1 MPLISTED
9 PEVEWNRED
18 LCPLGSCIPLEES
31 HINTLREI
39 ELQTVK
45 FPKRRCS
52 ILWELLSKLG
62 EGWKEGIPGGRDGSP
77 PVGRVGGAPWMDGVD
92 SCRGDT
98 GSRHFL
104 KRADNVWSCWQMVHL
119 PTENGEWYE
128 RGQLNTAPSGPEP
141 YGHASSL
148 CLPLNPA
155 DFSVA
160 FWKLSFLLSSL
171 ALTLTIGL

>member
-45 FPKRRCS
+45 FPMRKCS
-52 ILWELLSKLG
+52 VLWDLLSKLG

-77 PVGRVGGAPWMDGVD
+77 PVGRVGGPPGWMGWIPVEEILAA
-92 SCRGDT
+92 GT
-98 GSRHFL
+98 FL
-104 KRADNVWSCWQMVHL
+104 
-119 PTENGEWYE
+119 
-128 RGQLNTAPSGPEP
+128 RGQTMCGV
-141 YGHASSL
+141 
-148 CLPLNPA
+148 A
-155 DFSVA
+155 DRWFICSQRMESDMRGVSWTQHCQA
-160 FWKLSFLLSSL
+160 QNLMVMLLL
-171 ALTLTIGL
+171 FVFH